1 MTQIELLNKIKQ
13 EIERRSYGEQG
24 FNSEDAEYGY
34 RSCAR
39 DLLSFLD
46 TLEGGSSEIPT
57 LPFAEKEGIPGKDFI
72 PVEWVDAC
80 ERYGKWIIVKVAL
93 ISELLFQLL
102 TTGMGGW
109 GKRPEQE
116 PEVDLEEE
124 ADKMFFSLGWYE
136 GDHHQPMLD
145 CVSLEQFRGIARH
158 FYELKNDLS
167 IHDLELLHTFLY
179 AVKNNKQGAFT
190 FTSLSDEQYQEVL
203 RRFKNAK

>member
-1 MTQIELLNKIKQ
+1 MTQIELVRQ
-13 EIERRSYGEQG
+13 EIERRIKHWHCAEFTDEMLKGPNGNDG
-24 FNSEDAEYGY
+24 F
-34 RSCAR
+34 
-39 DLLSFLD
+39 LSFLD

-116 PEVDLEEE
+116 PEVDLDNKVTFDCISKRVTMTIRELINYYIDRECCDVAEECG
-124 ADKMFFSLGWYE
+124 F
-136 GDHHQPMLD
+136 
-145 CVSLEQFRGIARH
+145 
-158 FYELKNDLS
+158 
-167 IHDLELLHTFLY
+167 
-179 AVKNNKQGAFT
+179 
-190 FTSLSDEQYQEVL
+190 
-203 RRFKNAK
+203 